1 MSQRLDDLR
10 RMLGESRARLGALA
24 DRLAAVGARLGS
36 GASARPPAGGDAPSH
51 AEAPLGTTDIESLD
65 LKFEAIGVEGSVP
78 EKLPEG

>member
-10 RMLGESRARLGALA
+10 RMLGESRMRLGALA

-36 GASARPPAGGDAPSH
+36 QPPAGGDAPPR

-65 LKFEAIGVEGSVP
+65 LKFEAIGVEGSAT